1 MTKRTKPVF
10 TVGGKPVLRKILP
23 VSVKKVIAWLDA
35 RPFSK
40 MYTNFELIEA
50 VKVSDSRLR
59 MSKVKGLFDG
69 YWVLHAAEDTLGKS
83 NRKVLWGSKQTIA
96 AFKREVE

>member
-10 TVGGKPVLRKILP
+10 TVGGKPVLRQILP

-35 RPFSK
+35 QPFSK
-40 MYTNFELIEA
+40 MYTNAELMEA

-69 YWVLHAAEDTLGKS
+69 YWTLHSVEDSIGRPNKV
-83 NRKVLWGSKQTIA
+83 VLWGSKETIA
-96 AFKREVE
+96 AFKREVG